1 MAGLGVH
8 RRYDP
13 PRHHTARY
21 APPARHLGVGLDVL
35 AGHHRQQRRRLG
47 LLLCELRAV
56 ERVEHPLGVGDQII
70 YEPRPLVGV
79 VPVTH
84 RPGPSV
90 VVMAQH
96 QPSRRR
102 RQAAH
107 TPNLRAD
114 HRDGVLGRDRVEQH
128 RGVQRPHRLVRQ
140 RTASKI
146 RSGHPLARSL
156 WRHSVNT
163 LASKPPSSMPSPAA
177 AFQRTSQRS
186 RSSASRSEHP
196 SSACRTITT
205 AITDPGTDG
214 RPRGPKRSS
223 NNPSGNNLRR
233 FSAKNRCTDPS
244 RTRPP
249 HKPKVS
255 NSSRSSFSVPCI
267 PHDPTPHTR
276 SRAPRPELL
285 STLLGG
291 WCQMGL
297 AGPVSGVGAWWRGTV
312 LFVVGGAFGR
322 RAGFE
327 GFAGRGC
334 RGWRRGS
341 GGWGGVVVRRWPIS
355 GAGSAAPARRGAPG

>member
-140 RTASKI
+140 RPAL
-146 RSGHPLARSL
+146 SGHLAHRVEDPLRAPAGAQPLAPPQRQHARIEAPVVDAQPRRGTSSAHRRTHQPLQRLAVRTPLQRLQNHHHRDRTDAAFRHRRSSAVPPLARRDPRTTRQETTSGGY
-156 WRHSVNT
+156 RPRTDAPTPPAPGPHTSPRCPTVPDP
-163 LASKPPSSMPSPAA
+163 ASQCPAYPMIPHHTHD
-177 AFQRTSQRS
+177 R
-186 RSSASRSEHP
+186 EHP
-196 SSACRTITT
+196 DPNYSA
-205 AITDPGTDG
+205 
-214 RPRGPKRSS
+214 
-223 NNPSGNNLRR
+223 
-233 FSAKNRCTDPS
+233 
-244 RTRPP
+244 
-249 HKPKVS
+249 
-255 NSSRSSFSVPCI
+255 
-267 PHDPTPHTR
+267 
-276 SRAPRPELL
+276 L
-285 STLLGG
+285 S
-291 WCQMGL
+291 
-297 AGPVSGVGAWWRGTV
+297 
-312 LFVVGGAFGR
+312 
-322 RAGFE
+322 
-327 GFAGRGC
+327 
-334 RGWRRGS
+334 
-341 GGWGGVVVRRWPIS
+341 
-355 GAGSAAPARRGAPG
+355 

>member
-1 MAGLGVH
+1 MTVSWVA
-8 RRYDP
+8 
-13 PRHHTARY
+13 TASNSTVESSARIVLFDS
-21 APPARHLGVGLDVL
+21 APH
-35 AGHHRQQRRRLG
+35 
-47 LLLCELRAV
+47 
-56 ERVEHPLGVGDQII
+56 
-70 YEPRPLVGV
+70 
-79 VPVTH
+79 
-84 RPGPSV
+84 S
-90 VVMAQH
+90 
-96 QPSRRR
+96 
-102 RQAAH
+102 AA
-107 TPNLRAD
+107 TS
-114 HRDGVLGRDRVEQH
+114 
-128 RGVQRPHRLVRQ
+128 

-233 FSAKNRCTDPS
+233 LSAKNRCTDPS

-285 STLLGG
+285 STLLGVPFRRVFFFSAEPCF
-291 WCQMGL
+291 WPP
-297 AGPVSGVGAWWRGTV
+297 ATASSTV
-312 LFVVGGAFGR
+312 PPPAGR
-322 RAGFE
+322 R
-327 GFAGRGC
+327 GRRIRSAVRMSWPVNVAKSFGTKSSKSLRSPTAERSC
-334 RGWRRGS
+334 ETTSAINCLYCFFCLLSKRFVSIPRCS
-341 GGWGGVVVRRWPIS
+341 GPSALRTSSSSGPKSNESTASNGHVPENS
-355 GAGSAAPARRGAPG
+355 GAESLGALDVIHMPFRKMWTRVGCPSDASSGLQRIMGDYIDG

>member
-128 RGVQRPHRLVRQ
+128 RGGPAPASSCS
-140 RTASKI
+140 TAPAL
-146 RSGHPLARSL
+146 SGHLAHRVEDPLRAPAGAQPLA
-156 WRHSVNT
+156 HSVNT
-163 LASKPPSSMPSPAA
+163 LASKPPSSMPSPP
-177 AFQRTSQRS
+177 R
-186 RSSASRSEHP
+186 P
-196 SSACRTITT
+196 SSAHRSAAAPAPRGPNTLQRLQNHHHR
-205 AITDPGTDG
+205 DHRP
-214 RPRGPKRSS
+214 RHRRPPRGPKRSS

-244 RTRPP
+244 RHQPP
-249 HKPKVS
+249 HKP
-255 NSSRSSFSVPCI
+255 RCPTVPDPASQCPAYPMI
-267 PHDPTPHTR
+267 PHHTHDREHPTRITQHSP
-276 SRAPRPELL
+276 SRA
-285 STLLGG
+285 
-291 WCQMGL
+291 
-297 AGPVSGVGAWWRGTV
+297 
-312 LFVVGGAFGR
+312 
-322 RAGFE
+322 
-327 GFAGRGC
+327 
-334 RGWRRGS
+334 
-341 GGWGGVVVRRWPIS
+341 
-355 GAGSAAPARRGAPG
+355 SAAPRRRRASRRTCGPLPARCPRW